1 MNFFKHSIIARLG
14 AAMLAISMMALI
26 GMISSVIVAESTQ
39 GDAAGINLAGS
50 LRMMSYR
57 IISETQLHEDEA
69 SEVSLMR
76 VKQSIEEFDRRLR
89 SPVLANVM
97 PGDDDHELTQQ
108 YNKIMQK
115 WQKDLSPALLVA
127 VEAGP
132 AGYAEYVDQVEQ
144 YVPEIDQMVLLLE
157 RSTESKIKLLSLV
170 QGISLFMTVL
180 IIFIALY
187 DIKSNVTEPL
197 GQLLQMAKDA
207 GQGKLDSR
215 VYFESEDELGV
226 LASTF
231 NQMAEELSKI
241 YADLENRVQRKTSE
255 LRNSNESLQLLYQAT
270 KRFNRDEDICHR
282 LMPVLKHLE
291 AVTPVGPIS
300 VTLSE
305 PNQDRNYRQ
314 LTTQRLERPVDCGDQ
329 SCNDC
334 LVNRMDTRDHE
345 TITRPIKTREAF
357 FGEMSLQYQAD
368 NPPTDDQIQLIET
381 IIENLG
387 TVLSLELKAEREQQM
402 SLLEERAVIAR
413 ELHDSLAQSLSYLK
427 MQVTRLQL
435 LRKKEAE
442 EEQIDDV
449 VGELKEGLNNAYR
462 QLRELLTTFRLT
474 LDQPGLYPALEK
486 TVAEFSDRLGFPVQL
501 AYGITHQTLSP
512 NEEIHVL
519 QLVREA
525 LANVVKHA
533 QASDVSVNL
542 KQQNGTVEVRIED
555 NGKGIPDNQDMTNH
569 YGLVIMRD
577 RATTLGGHL
586 QVFNRDDCGVCVQ
599 MTFRP
604 KAKHN
609 GE

>member
-57 IISETQLHEDEA
+57 IISETQLHENEG
-69 SEVSLMR
+69 SEVSLLR
-76 VKQSIEEFDRRLR
+76 VKQSIEEFERRLR
-89 SPVLANVM
+89 SPVLTDVL

-108 YNKIMQK
+108 YNRIMAT
-115 WQKDLSPALLVA
+115 WQKQLAPTLLAAMVSRP
-127 VEAGP
+127 VD
-132 AGYAEYVDQVEQ
+132 YASHVHQVEE
-144 YVPEIDQMVLLLE
+144 YVPEIDRMVMLLE

-180 IIFIALY
+180 IICIALY

-197 GQLLQMAKDA
+197 GQLLQMARDA
-207 GQGKLDSR
+207 SQGKLDSR

-241 YADLENRVQRKTSE
+241 YADLENRVQRKTAE
-255 LRNSNESLQLLYQAT
+255 LRNSNESLQVLYQAT
-270 KRFNRDEDICHR
+270 KRFNRDEDICQR

-291 AVTPVGPIS
+291 TVTPVGPIS

-305 PNQDRNYRQ
+305 PNQDNHYRQ
-314 LTTQRLERPVDCGDQ
+314 LSTQRLERPLDCGNQACD
-329 SCNDC
+329 DC
-334 LVNRMDTRDHE
+334 LVSKIDTSSHE
-345 TITRPIKTREAF
+345 TLTRPIQTREAF
-357 FGEMSLQYQAD
+357 FGEMCIQYQPEQ
-368 NPPTDDQIQLIET
+368 PPSADQIQLIET

-387 TVLSLELKAEREQQM
+387 TVLSLEFKAEREQQM

-435 LRKKEAE
+435 LRKRDAAE
-442 EEQIDDV
+442 VQIDDV
-449 VGELKEGLNNAYR
+449 VIELKEGLNNAYR

-486 TVAEFSDRLGFPVQL
+486 TVAEFSDRLGFAVQL
-501 AYGITHQTLSP
+501 AYSIPHQTLSP

-533 QASDVSVNL
+533 DATDVSVNL
-542 KQQNGTVEVRIED
+542 KQQKGQVEVRIED
-555 NGKGIPDNQDMTNH
+555 NGKGIPDNQEMTNH

-577 RATTLGGHL
+577 RATTLGGQL
-586 QVFNRDDCGVCVQ
+586 NVFNRDGCGVCVE

-604 KAKHN
+604 KAKHS